1 MPLYPSLHHSPVLDK
16 NFSYESSITKNTSG
30 EMTMDKL
37 IVVLDP
43 NMELP
48 QPNTFVNIVC
58 CKAQRKSKKQ
68 NKSVAAWKMNIEETI
83 KHVPPILLP
92 TAKAQLVADNDEL
105 TVEELLAF
113 EDRVGT
119 AAWVDKSEGIG
130 QTMKHV
136 GSNGQENKD
145 ACFNSISKSKSVGK
159 GMECIS
165 LSAEW
170 RSQGYRKQQVQC
182 ARELFLPEHGA
193 KEHGEEQV
201 EAEALELEQT

>member
-1 MPLYPSLHHSPVLDK
+1 
-16 NFSYESSITKNTSG
+16 
-30 EMTMDKL
+30 MTMGKL

-48 QPNTFVNIVC
+48 QSNTFVNIHC

-83 KHVPPILLP
+83 KHVPPISLH
-92 TAKAQLVADNDEL
+92 TAAKAQLVADNNEL

-113 EDRVGT
+113 ENRAGT

-145 ACFNSISKSKSVGK
+145 ACFESISKSKSVGK
-159 GMECIS
+159 GMECIL

-182 ARELFLPEHGA
+182 AGELFLPKHGA
-193 KEHGEEQV
+193 KEHGEKQV
-201 EAEALELEQT
+201 EAEALELEQTWGIERHLLHAEKEEKQQWEY